1 MEDFSK
7 SLLLRDYDAVFVFNR
22 ENGQYHT
29 LVLSKKLFNGVPSEG
44 TYEEGMEVLAKYV
57 LPEEREFFRRH
68 TERDRILKLVDS
80 VEKAIVQYRIRRDDG
95 ICLCRNL
102 KFLPGDEKHIL
113 AALRDETDEVMEQI
127 RDANILALKNSCI
140 NFIVSNLCENFMTV
154 DVRTG
159 MSTTVI
165 GAGNGEMLPQQ
176 TFKEQILWFAE
187 NVVVPEERENYIQYF
202 ALDNLVARIR
212 ENGGGTVS
220 MFCNVIYEDGRHE
233 LLIRSTLVKETL
245 DLRGEYVLLFAQ
257 DMTSIRKIEEANRQ
271 LMLTSRH
278 DKLTGLLNRAAAEK
292 LISEHLDLVGAS
304 SSYCFLLLDI
314 DYFKS
319 VNDRFGHLAGDSV
332 LQYMGSSMRKSF
344 RSGDVLCRWGG
355 DEFVIFLRGV
365 RSREIVR
372 ERLDALRARLLDCR
386 AGEEPLSV
394 TLSIGGAFGNG
405 PSSLADLYSKADK
418 ALYQVKQQGRNGT
431 VLE

>member
-29 LVLSKKLFNGVPSEG
+29 LVLSKKLFNVVPSEG

-80 VEKAIVQYRIRRDDG
+80 VEKAVVQYRIRRDDG

-127 RDANILALKNSCI
+127 RDANILALKNRCI

-233 LLIRSTLVKETL
+233 LLIRSTLVKDTL

-257 DMTSIRKIEEANRQ
+257 DMTSIRKIEEANQPPRQ
-271 LMLTSRH
+271 AYRVAQPGCGGKAYFRAFGLGGGFLQLLFSVARHRLFQERERSLRAPRGGLGPAIHGQFHAEILPVRRCALPLGWGRVCDFSSRRQI
-278 DKLTGLLNRAAAEK
+278 TRNRA
-292 LISEHLDLVGAS
+292 
-304 SSYCFLLLDI
+304 
-314 DYFKS
+314 
-319 VNDRFGHLAGDSV
+319 
-332 LQYMGSSMRKSF
+332 
-344 RSGDVLCRWGG
+344 
-355 DEFVIFLRGV
+355 
-365 RSREIVR
+365 
-372 ERLDALRARLLDCR
+372 
-386 AGEEPLSV
+386 
-394 TLSIGGAFGNG
+394 
-405 PSSLADLYSKADK
+405 
-418 ALYQVKQQGRNGT
+418 
-431 VLE
+431 

>member
-29 LVLSKKLFNGVPSEG
+29 LVLSKKLFNVVPSEG
-44 TYEEGMEVLAKYV
+44 TYEEGMAVLAKYV

-80 VEKAIVQYRIRRDDG
+80 VEKAVVQYRIRRDDG

-202 ALDNLVARIR
+202 ALDNLVARIK

-233 LLIRSTLVKETL
+233 LLIRSTLVKDTL

-271 LMLTSRH
+271 LMLTTS
-278 DKLTGLLNRAAAEK
+278 LPGCSTGLR
-292 LISEHLDLVGAS
+292 
-304 SSYCFLLLDI
+304 
-314 DYFKS
+314 
-319 VNDRFGHLAGDSV
+319 
-332 LQYMGSSMRKSF
+332 RKSSF
-344 RSGDVLCRWGG
+344 PSIWIWWGLPPAIV
-355 DEFVIFLRGV
+355 FCCSTSTI
-365 RSREIVR
+365 SR
-372 ERLDALRARLLDCR
+372 A
-386 AGEEPLSV
+386 
-394 TLSIGGAFGNG
+394 
-405 PSSLADLYSKADK
+405 
-418 ALYQVKQQGRNGT
+418 
-431 VLE
+431 

>member
-1 MEDFSK
+1 
-7 SLLLRDYDAVFVFNR
+7 
-22 ENGQYHT
+22 
-29 LVLSKKLFNGVPSEG
+29 
-44 TYEEGMEVLAKYV
+44 
-57 LPEEREFFRRH
+57 
-68 TERDRILKLVDS
+68 
-80 VEKAIVQYRIRRDDG
+80 
-95 ICLCRNL
+95 
-102 KFLPGDEKHIL
+102 
-113 AALRDETDEVMEQI
+113 MEQI

-202 ALDNLVARIR
+202 ALDNLVARIK

-220 MFCNVIYEDGRHE
+220 MFCNVIYEGRPGTNCSSGAPWSRI
-233 LLIRSTLVKETL
+233 LLI
-245 DLRGEYVLLFAQ
+245 LRGEYVLLFAQ

-319 VNDRFGHLAGDSV
+319 VNDRFGHLAGDAPGIHGQFHAEILPV
-332 LQYMGSSMRKSF
+332 RRCALPLGWGRVCDFSSR
-344 RSGDVLCRWGG
+344 RQITRN
-355 DEFVIFLRGV
+355 
-365 RSREIVR
+365 
-372 ERLDALRARLLDCR
+372 RA
-386 AGEEPLSV
+386 
-394 TLSIGGAFGNG
+394 
-405 PSSLADLYSKADK
+405 
-418 ALYQVKQQGRNGT
+418 
-431 VLE
+431 

>member
-29 LVLSKKLFNGVPSEG
+29 LVLSKKLFNVVPSEG

-80 VEKAIVQYRIRRDDG
+80 VEKAVIQYRIRRDDG

-187 NVVVPEERENYIQYF
+187 NVVVPKERENYIQYF
-202 ALDNLVARIR
+202 ALDNLVARIK

-233 LLIRSTLVKETL
+233 LLIRSTLVKDTL
-245 DLRGEYVLLFAQ
+245 DLRGEYVLL
-257 DMTSIRKIEEANRQ
+257 
-271 LMLTSRH
+271 
-278 DKLTGLLNRAAAEK
+278 
-292 LISEHLDLVGAS
+292 SEHLDLVGAS

-394 TLSIGGAFGNG
+394 TLSIGGAFGRRTR
-405 PSSLADLYSKADK
+405 PSIRSSSKA
-418 ALYQVKQQGRNGT
+418 GT
-431 VLE
+431 EPCWNNCVEAIRK

>member
-7 SLLLRDYDAVFVFNR
+7 SLLLRDYDAVFVFHR
-22 ENGQYHT
+22 EDGRYHT
-29 LVLSKKLFNGVPSEG
+29 LVLSRNLFSVVPSKG
-44 TYEEGMEVLAKYV
+44 MYEEGMEVLAKYV
-57 LPEEREFFRRH
+57 LPEEREYFRRH
-68 TERDRILKLVDS
+68 TERERILKLVDS
-80 VEKAIVQYRIRRDDG
+80 VGKAVVQYRIRRDDG

-102 KFLPGDEKHIL
+102 KFLPGDERHII
-113 AALRDETDEVMEQI
+113 AALRDETDEVTEQI
-127 RDANILALKNSCI
+127 RDANALALKNSCI

-159 MSTTVI
+159 MSTTVL

-176 TFKEQILWFAE
+176 TFREQILWFAE
-187 NVVVPEERENYIQYF
+187 NVVIPEERESYIRYF
-202 ALDNLVARIR
+202 TLDRLVERIK
-212 ENGGGTVS
+212 ENGGGTLS

-233 LLIRSTLVKETL
+233 LLIRSTLVKDTI

-257 DMTSIRKIEEANRQ
+257 DMTSIRKIEEVNRQ

-292 LISEHLDLVGAS
+292 LISDYLDSVGPAS
-304 SSYCFLLLDI
+304 CYCFLLLDI
-314 DYFKS
+314 DYFKN
-319 VNDRFGHLAGDSV
+319 VNDRFGHFAGDSA
-332 LQYMGSSMRKSF
+332 LQCMGNSMQESF

-355 DEFVIFLRGV
+355 DEFVIFLKGV

-372 ERLDALRARLLDCR
+372 TRLEVLRARLLGCR
-386 AGEEPLSV
+386 VGDEALPV
-394 TLSIGGAFGNG
+394 TLSIGGAFGGG

-418 ALYQVKQQGRNGT
+418 ALYQIKQQGRNGT
-431 VLE
+431 IVE